1 MADETPV
8 VEINP
13 VKGFWRS
20 LMSSSPDASYGRF
33 ISANAF
39 VVLIALHIL
48 FSINP
53 HNIFSAVENQAQV
66 LQYLFIL
73 VISGYSVTA
82 AKDVIPQISGIFGRM
97 FSKKSD
103 APVPPAPA
111 KDE

>member
-1 MADETPV
+1 
-8 VEINP
+8 
-13 VKGFWRS
+13 
-20 LMSSSPDASYGRF
+20 
-33 ISANAF
+33 
-39 VVLIALHIL
+39 
-48 FSINP
+48 
-53 HNIFSAVENQAQV
+53 
-66 LQYLFIL
+66 L